1 MKAIIAVGALA
12 RRSDGWGRVEA
23 FGVDGR
29 ASPATMDDEE
39 LADAAAASP
48 FRLPRLHPGIG
59 LAVGRSTCFGYVP
72 GFSTPP
78 LGRFLLLEAAAGVPG
93 SMAQMAPARFVKEIK
108 QTSPKCQ
115 VVTMNFLQPFSP

>member
-1 MKAIIAVGALA
+1 MTVLVGDHWVTWGQALA
-12 RRSDGWGRVEA
+12 HNPKVAGSNPA
-23 FGVDGR
+23 
-29 ASPATMDDEE
+29 PATIGDEG
-39 LADAAAASP
+39 LADGAAANP

-78 LGRFLLLEAAAGVPG
+78 LGRFLLLEAAARVPG